1 MQVLAGPR
9 RLPCGASHS
18 VSATL
23 PRVDCESQSC
33 KANRWLDRLDTG
45 SSPSPCPCLSC
56 QSCPSPFP
64 SCRVGSWLASR
75 IYWKSDVGIF
85 WPGEASTL
93 FAWSIGASNSFSLRT
108 TMVQIKWVMHSDA
121 ACPKKIA
128 DKRSCEYTAHAN
140 MTNFLQL
147 QSFCKKKVL
156 PTTAWQAQSEM
167 LCGRT
172 FSRRRSCSSKGRRID
187 GYADLL
193 SVSYEG
199 GTNGSWWVNKESCL

>member
-1 MQVLAGPR
+1 MRCLSLRKCDTAACRLWIPELQSKQVAGPAGHWKFPFP
-9 RLPCGASHS
+9 LPLPFLSKLPFPFPF
-18 VSATL
+18 L
-23 PRVDCESQSC
+23 PRWIMAGLTDLLKIWCRNFLTWGGFHPV
-33 KANRWLDRLDTG
+33 
-45 SSPSPCPCLSC
+45 CLKHWC
-56 QSCPSPFP
+56 IQQ
-64 SCRVGSWLASR
+64 
-75 IYWKSDVGIF
+75 
-85 WPGEASTL
+85 
-93 FAWSIGASNSFSLRT
+93 FSLRT

-199 GTNGSWWVNKESCL
+199 ARMAHGGWTRSCL